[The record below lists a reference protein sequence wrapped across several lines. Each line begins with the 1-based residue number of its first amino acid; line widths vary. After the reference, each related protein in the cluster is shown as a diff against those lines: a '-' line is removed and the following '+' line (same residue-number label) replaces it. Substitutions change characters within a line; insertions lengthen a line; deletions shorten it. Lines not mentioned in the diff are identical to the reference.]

1 MQPEQDTVEFEYG
14 AELQRLRRENEI
26 LKKKLG
32 SRQHQRFQITQD
44 SEQLE
49 GFLST
54 ISQDQIYV
62 LARNGSFIHVSP
74 SGLETM
80 GLTKERVI
88 GKTCREIGFHEDL
101 IPLFEKNLEKTFR
114 TKKTRSGEVTAE
126 TALGDRWYEYTLSPI
141 RLKGSPE
148 CVIAILRDVTDAKK
162 AISDLQC
169 AGERNQHPV
178 QSLNSIVMRWRA
190 NGTITFVN
198 NFGLNFFGYT
208 KHEVLGK
215 NIAIFLPKKDRFGL
229 DLSSFPEEVLQNP
242 QLYKHVENENIRKDG
257 GRVWIS
263 WTNSAVFDNRGQV
276 KEIICVGN
284 DITRVKE
291 LEERLTK
298 TNEELEQ
305 RVIERTAELER
316 INLQLKQEIAERRAI
331 QKNLE
336 DSEERFR
343 LIAEKVDDVFWIIDP
358 HRAKVLYVSP
368 AYEKVWGGSR
378 EALYTSQ
385 DDFPRSVHPDDRA
398 RVFEATQELLLEG
411 SFCCDYRIIRPDGTT
426 RWIEDRSFPVR
437 DSDQVL
443 KYVAG
448 VARDITERRLAEIRL
463 RESEELFRRTFDK
476 APIGAALVSMDL
488 KVLRV
493 NEALCKMTQ
502 YSERE
507 FVKLG
512 MCGVAHPAEV
522 EPDLER
528 IKQLERGV
536 IESYSA
542 DKRYLRKDGK
552 MIWVDSSV
560 RLIRDYMGNPLY
572 YLPMVTEI
580 TDRKIAEFQ
589 LSESE
594 ERFRLAAQFASDFVY
609 EWNLKTDLVQTFG
622 SGVPPLDYSDEDFEN
637 ITQWI
642 SKIHPDDI
650 DRVRDGV
657 RKSIE
662 TGTPYSEEYRV
673 LHKDGSY
680 RYWWGRGNALR
691 DEEGI
696 AYKWIGA
703 ASDVTDRKITELR
716 LQRLNR
722 ALRMV
727 NACNELL
734 VRASSQSSLLE
745 GICDVIVNT
754 GGYHMAWIGFAVDI
768 EGNEVKPVAWAGRE
782 SEHLRSTHMSWNP
795 SRPAGR
801 GPIAQVIRS
810 GEYCVVTDMQ
820 SDHWNKLPLFPKCKS
835 VACLP
840 LFVHKKII
848 GVLTIYS
855 DREEAYDAEEIS
867 LLMSLSEDLSYGLT
881 TLGLR
886 VAHEEMSKVLEQR
899 EKQYRLLTDNSLTG
913 IFILQNER
921 IVYMNYRLASTY
933 GYSPEE
939 VLGRE
944 PWQFLVEEDREWA
957 MAQKDSI
964 LQGTELEPTE
974 IRIYDKAGNVRWVQ
988 VYVSFIEHNSEPAI
1002 MGNIVDITDRKKAEQ
1017 NLQETLNAL
1026 EMVNQ
1031 ELEQFTYV
1039 SYHDL
1044 KEPLRNIITC
1054 LQMIEKHDRDQV
1066 SEDGKM
1072 LMLHAV
1078 EGAHRLVRLI
1088 DSLLDYTK
1096 IRSGEREN
1104 VVISSESSLTTA
1116 IENLDTAI
1124 RESGARITYTPL
1136 PEVKADPVLL
1146 TQVFQNLLS
1155 NAIKFQCEERPKI
1168 HVSVLRQ
1175 GSEYVFAVQ
1184 DNGIG
1189 IDPQYFERIFVIF
1202 QRLFSAAEYPGT
1214 GTGLAIV
1221 KKIVESHGGTVWVES
1236 EIGKGS
1242 TFLFS
1247 LPAPRGA

>member
-1 MQPEQDTVEFEYG
+1 M
-14 AELQRLRRENEI
+14 NEP
-26 LKKKLG
+26 
-32 SRQHQRFQITQD
+32 
-44 SEQLE
+44 SEDL
-49 GFLST
+49 LSA
-54 ISQDQIYV
+54 ISQDHMYV
-62 LARNGSFIHVSP
+62 LTRNGTFFNVSP
-74 SGLETM
+74 SALETI
-80 GLTKERVI
+80 GLKEEEVI
-88 GKTCREIGFHEDL
+88 GKNWREIEFHENL
-101 IPLFEKNLEKTFR
+101 LPLFEKNLEKTFR
-114 TKKTRSGEVTAE
+114 TNRTCCGELTMPTAAGVRS
-126 TALGDRWYEYTLSPI
+126 YEYTLSPI
-141 RLKGSPE
+141 RLKHDPD
-148 CVIAILRDVTDAKK
+148 CVLVILRDVTETAET
-162 AISDLQC
+162 ISDLQWNDEP
-169 AGERNQHPV
+169 GQRPV
-178 QSLNSIVMRWRA
+178 QSLNSIVLRLHVD
-190 NGTITFVN
+190 GTIMFLN
-198 NFGLNFFGYT
+198 NFGLNFFGYA
-208 KHEVLGK
+208 KHEILGK
-215 NIAIFLPKKDRFGL
+215 NVAILLPEKDRFGL
-229 DLSSFPEEVLQNP
+229 VLSSLPDEVLKNP
-242 QLYKHVENENIRKDG
+242 QSYKHVENENIRKDG
-257 GRVWIS
+257 SRAWVS
-263 WTNSAVFDNRGQV
+263 WTNTALFDERGQI
-276 KEIICVGN
+276 KEIVCIGN

-291 LEERLTK
+291 LEERLTRS
-298 TNEELEQ
+298 NEELEQ

-316 INLQLKQEIAERRAI
+316 TNRQLKLEIAGRRAI
-331 QKNLE
+331 QKSLE

-343 LIAEKVDDVFWIIDP
+343 LIAEKVDDVFWIVDP
-358 HRAKVLYVSP
+358 HDAKVLYVSP
-368 AYEKVWGGSR
+368 AYEKVWGRSR
-378 EALYTSQ
+378 EGLYTSRG
-385 DDFPRSVHPDDRA
+385 DFPQNVHPDDRS

-411 SFCCDYRIIRPDGTT
+411 SFCCDYRIIRPDGTI

-437 DSDQVL
+437 DSDKIL

-488 KVLRV
+488 RVLRV

-507 FVKLG
+507 FAKLG
-512 MCGVAHPAEV
+512 MCGVAHPGEV

-542 DKRYLRKDGK
+542 DKRYFRKDGK

-572 YLPMVTEI
+572 YLPMMTEI

-609 EWNLKTDLVQTFG
+609 EWNLKTDSVRTFG
-622 SGVPPLDYSDEDFEN
+622 TGAPPLGYSDEEFEN

-657 RKSIE
+657 RNSIE
-662 TGTPYSEEYRV
+662 AGTPYSEEYRV
-673 LHKDGSY
+673 VHKDGSY

-691 DEEGI
+691 DEEGT

-734 VRASSQSSLLE
+734 VRASSESSLLE

-754 GGYHMAWIGFAVDI
+754 GGYHMAWIGFALDI
-768 EGNEVKPVAWAGRE
+768 EGKEVRPVAWSGSE
-782 SEHLRSTHMSWNP
+782 SEHLQSVHVSWDP
-795 SRPAGR
+795 SRPDGQ
-801 GPIAQVIRS
+801 GPIAQAIRS
-810 GEYCVVTDMQ
+810 GEYCVVTDIQ
-820 SDHWNKLPLFPKCKS
+820 SDPGTQCWNDLPFFQKCKS

-848 GVLTIYS
+848 GILTIYS

-881 TLGLR
+881 TLRLR
-886 VAHEEMSKVLEQR
+886 AAHENMAKVLEQR

-913 IFILQNER
+913 IFIFQNER
-921 IVYMNYRLASTY
+921 LVYVNDRLASTY
-933 GYSPEE
+933 GYSREE

-944 PWQFLVEEDREWA
+944 PRQFLVEEDREWA
-957 MAQKDSI
+957 MAQKNS
-964 LQGTELEPTE
+964 LFQGAELEPAE
-974 IRIYDKAGNVRWVQ
+974 IRVYDKAGNVRWVQ
-988 VYVSFIEHNSEPAI
+988 VYVSSIEHNSEPAI

-1017 NLQETLNAL
+1017 NLQETLSRL

-1054 LQMIEKHDRDQV
+1054 LQMIEKHDRDRV

-1072 LMLHAV
+1072 LMIHAV

-1096 IRSGEREN
+1096 IRSSERED

-1116 IENLDTAI
+1116 IENLDTVI

-1136 PEVKADPVLL
+1136 PDVKADPVLL

-1155 NAIKFQCEERPKI
+1155 NAIKFQCEERSKI
-1168 HVSVLRQ
+1168 HVSALRQ

-1202 QRLFSAAEYPGT
+1202 QRLFSADEYPGT

-1236 EIGKGS
+1236 ELGKGS

-1247 LPAPRGA
+1247 LPAPRSA